1 MVVLVT
7 ALALFSPAPADR
19 SPAPADRSPARAD
32 RSPARAE
39 RTEALADFW
48 DASEALTE
56 ALAALVVGTR
66 EATVASV
73 AIEAQRVFFLNQ
85 GFSSGSGIR
94 EGAQEECRRAGL
106 DPERDREASQELG
119 GEGGTWCW
127 LSRRRSRARFCS

>member
-19 SPAPADRSPARAD
+19 SPARAD

-39 RTEALADFW
+39 RIEASADIW

-66 EATVASV
+66 EATVAIV
-73 AIEAQRVFFLNQ
+73 ATEAQRVFFLNQ
-85 GFSSGSGIR
+85 GFSSGSVVR
-94 EGAQEECRRAGL
+94 N
-106 DPERDREASQELG
+106 DP
-119 GEGGTWCW
+119 
-127 LSRRRSRARFCS
+127 